1 MDLMDLGLL
10 GAVARFDF
18 SWGNPEYH
26 QGTLENL
33 KAAVKTTKKLCA
45 VRFFFF
51 FFFFYICKKHIYYA
65 YCNSN
70 VETFCVVQ
78 VMLDTVGPELQVVNK
93 SGNPI
98 SLLADGFVIL
108 TPDQE
113 QEASSKVLPINFDGL
128 SKVCFIF
135 VFTFSFLAMILLE

>member
-45 VRFFFF
+45 VRFFL
-51 FFFFYICKKHIYYA
+51 YIYIYIYI
-65 YCNSN
+65 Y
-70 VETFCVVQ
+70 
-78 VMLDTVGPELQVVNK
+78 M
-93 SGNPI
+93 
-98 SLLADGFVIL
+98 
-108 TPDQE
+108 
-113 QEASSKVLPINFDGL
+113 
-128 SKVCFIF
+128 
-135 VFTFSFLAMILLE
+135 